1 MAEQRD
7 REWTQTGEYAEMYSP
22 EEVYDL
28 IQQAPNQVVTTPDI
42 TNALGCNRTTARRKL
57 RDLLIEGKI
66 KKREPSGK
74 ITLWYL
80 AGDSTESNDEDS
92 EGTPVADVL
101 AEADPDAVL
110 KLLSRE
116 LDGPI
121 TTADGTVYEAGD
133 KHPVADTDD
142 DTAV

>member
-66 KKREPSGK
+66 EKREPSGK

-80 AGDSTESNDEDS
+80 PTDSTESSGGDS
-92 EGTPVADVL
+92 EATTVADVL

-110 KLLSRE
+110 KILSRE
-116 LDGPI
+116 LSGPI
-121 TTADGTVYEAGD
+121 TTADGTVYEDGD
-133 KHPVADTDD
+133 KHSA
-142 DTAV
+142 AES